1 MVTCKGSRESRADS
15 GATWFHTLPRNEP
28 CDGLLP
34 GFTGIPENRVRP
46 FVNLLPRTEG
56 KNQKLPLLLLM
67 QAPTKVLVKVEKGTE
82 LHERKKKVW

>member
-1 MVTCKGSRESRADS
+1 MIFSNPVAAAEFYK
-15 GATWFHTLPRNEP
+15 
-28 CDGLLP
+28 
-34 GFTGIPENRVRP
+34 FTGIPENRVRP